1 MQSAWKRQSRALIL
15 LCGAAVVLGT
25 LGVRGAK
32 AQIIPIQ
39 EIQVTERVETT
50 PLSVP
55 ERRENR
61 TDLPVGK
68 TKTVFSGAAG
78 FETKTFQQ
86 IKVDGK
92 IVSEKLISSIRTE
105 SKPKVIYIGVGS
117 KGRPGSV
124 TLPSRSLT
132 RSGRTAAA
140 AAKAVT
146 GGTSSEQLK
155 ALGFGKE
162 LWPMSVTQQVYGRLN
177 NWNLEGGKVM
187 TVNSTAYNP
196 DAGLS
201 NPTFKTATGR
211 PARHGMVAVDPRV
224 IPMNSLLYIEN
235 YGWAVAADTGG
246 AIKGMKVDVCLESR
260 QEAMQWGRRKIRII
274 VFPKLVTQDLPSRS
288 RRG

>member
-39 EIQVTERVETT
+39 EIQVAERVETT
-50 PLSVP
+50 PLSAP

-68 TKTVFSGAAG
+68 TKMVSPGAAG

-92 IVSEKLISSIRTE
+92 VVSEKLVSTVRTE
-105 SKPKVIYIGVGS
+105 PKPKVIYIGVGA
-117 KGRPGSV
+117 KGRPGSTTV
-124 TLPSRSLT
+124 ASRSLT

-140 AAKAVT
+140 AANAINE
-146 GGTSSEQLK
+146 GTNPEQLK
-155 ALGFGKE
+155 ALGFGRE
-162 LWPMSVTQQVYGRLN
+162 MWPLSVTQRVYGRLN
-177 NWNLEGGKVM
+177 GWNLEGGKVM
-187 TVNSTAYNP
+187 MVNSTAYTP

-201 NPTFKTATGR
+201 NPTFRTATGR

-260 QEAMQWGRRKIRII
+260 QDALQWGRRKIRII

>member
-1 MQSAWKRQSRALIL
+1 MQSAWMRQSRALFL

-32 AQIIPIQ
+32 AQIIPVQ

-50 PLSVP
+50 PLPVP

-68 TKTVFSGAAG
+68 TKTVSPGAAG

-92 IVSEKLISSIRTE
+92 VVSEKLIQTSRTE
-105 SKPKVIYIGVGS
+105 SKPTVIYIGVGA

-132 RSGRTAAA
+132 RSGRTAVAA
-140 AAKAVT
+140 AQAINE
-146 GGTSSEQLK
+146 GTSSEQLK

-162 LWPMSVTQQVYGRLN
+162 LWPMSVTQKVYGRLN
-177 NWNLEGGKVM
+177 GWNLEGGKVL

-201 NPTFKTATGR
+201 NPSFKTATGR

-246 AIKGMKVDVCLESR
+246 AIKGMKVDVCLDSR
-260 QEAMQWGRRKIRII
+260 QEAMQWGRRKIKII

-288 RRG
+288 RRS